1 MRCVII
7 RPVLSR
13 SIPARIVPIV
23 LVIVVSSCQGSPSER
38 QGSATNEP
46 ANASSGPLGDW
57 TDVDLEKNLNRI
69 GYGATKNILSRGSDG
84 GLVFTPETPQD
95 HIATPF
101 IELRAQSG
109 DRSLDLSVDMT
120 VAGGE
125 SCVANLQDDAYNVI
139 ATVPCQTTGTQQ
151 ATVKVPAPV
160 KSVRVYFQSAA
171 RQPIR
176 LPTHMR
182 LSEQR

>member
-1 MRCVII
+1 MII
-7 RPVLSR
+7 ALVPSR
-13 SIPARIVPIV
+13 SILAFVVAI
-23 LVIVVSSCQGSPSER
+23 LLAAVVSSCQGSPQE
-38 QGSATNEP
+38 QAQNESAG
-46 ANASSGPLGDW
+46 ASSGPLGEW
-57 TDVDLEKNLNRI
+57 TDVDLEKNMSRI
-69 GYGATKNILSRGSDG
+69 GYGATPKNILTRGSDG
-84 GLVFTPETPQD
+84 GLVFAPETPQD